1 MKNVFNYIVVGVLIV
16 FTITSCSRKKDKFL
30 NRSWHSVNT
39 KYNVL
44 YNGNVALESGKTSV
58 IDTYKDNYWET
69 LPVERLQ
76 ITDNVVLSDKA
87 KNPSI
92 ELAEVK
98 AVKAIQKHGMNI
110 KGKEKNPQIDEA
122 YMLLGKA
129 RYFDNRF
136 VPRIHW
142 TFK

>member
-1 MKNVFNYIVVGVLIV
+1 MKNIFNYIVVGIVIVLTV
-16 FTITSCSRKKDKFL
+16 SSCSRKKDKFL

-76 ITDNVVLSDKA
+76 ITDDVFLVTK
-87 KNPSI
+87 
-92 ELAEVK
+92 
-98 AVKAIQKHGMNI
+98 QKTQALNLP
-110 KGKEKNPQIDEA
+110 K
-122 YMLLGKA
+122 
-129 RYFDNRF
+129 
-136 VPRIHW
+136 
-142 TFK
+142 

>member
-1 MKNVFNYIVVGVLIV
+1 
-16 FTITSCSRKKDKFL
+16 
-30 NRSWHSVNT
+30 
-39 KYNVL
+39 VL

-98 AVKAIQKHGMNI
+98 AVKAT
-110 KGKEKNPQIDEA
+110 KN
-122 YMLLGKA
+122 MG
-129 RYFDNRF
+129 
-136 VPRIHW
+136 
-142 TFK
+142 